1 MEPYRQSVAPEH
13 GPRIAAIG
21 GGTGLSTLLRGL
33 KRYTKNITAIVTVAD
48 DGGGSGRLRQ
58 DLGMLPP
65 GDIRN
70 CLEALANAEPLMAQ
84 LMHYRFPEGE
94 LAGQSFGNLFLAALN
109 GIMPSFDRAVESLS
123 QVLAI
128 TGRVL
133 PVTNENIQLEA
144 EFENGVRV
152 VGESR
157 IFQCKQE
164 QDCRIRRVNLLPSRP
179 KALPEAVEAI
189 REAEMVVL
197 APGSLYTSIIPNLL
211 VDGIVE
217 AIRESRAL
225 KIYVC
230 NVMTQEGETEG
241 YTASD
246 HIRALFNHSCP
257 GLFDLCLVNDA
268 PIPPSV
274 MRGYTREGAEP
285 ILCDRDACEALG
297 VEVITR
303 PVSTVENGLVR
314 HNPGHLAWELVRLH
328 AQRNIRL
335 VEDSLRRTP
344 VQRLCCARAEAYGV
358 LLYGNT
364 FSPTEVRLITE
375 SADFAARL
383 PRLFQRAFGLK
394 FDRLPEEERGKLIFG
409 ITDRSKLDRIINQL
423 GYDPRQNLVLHVNFG
438 LLEDECCRTAFLRG
452 AFLAGGSVTDP
463 EKRYHLELDTGHA
476 QASREVAALLT
487 EMGFLPH
494 SVRRGGSS
502 VIYFKQSE
510 HIEDLLTTI
519 GAPAAAMD
527 IMTAKVDKEIRNG
540 ANRAMNCDMA
550 NVNKTIDAALEQKN
564 AIQRLQENGRLERLP
579 EKLRQTALLRLQYPE
594 MSLSQLAEKCDPPV
608 TKSCMNHRMRKLLE
622 EAKKL

>member
-144 EFENGVRV
+144 EFENGARV

-179 KALPEAVEAI
+179 KALPEA
-189 REAEMVVL
+189 
-197 APGSLYTSIIPNLL
+197 
-211 VDGIVE
+211 VE

-344 VQRLCCARAEAYGV
+344 RNRV
-358 LLYGNT
+358 
-364 FSPTEVRLITE
+364 
-375 SADFAARL
+375 
-383 PRLFQRAFGLK
+383 
-394 FDRLPEEERGKLIFG
+394 
-409 ITDRSKLDRIINQL
+409 
-423 GYDPRQNLVLHVNFG
+423 
-438 LLEDECCRTAFLRG
+438 
-452 AFLAGGSVTDP
+452 
-463 EKRYHLELDTGHA
+463 EK
-476 QASREVAALLT
+476 
-487 EMGFLPH
+487 
-494 SVRRGGSS
+494 
-502 VIYFKQSE
+502 
-510 HIEDLLTTI
+510 
-519 GAPAAAMD
+519 
-527 IMTAKVDKEIRNG
+527 
-540 ANRAMNCDMA
+540 
-550 NVNKTIDAALEQKN
+550 
-564 AIQRLQENGRLERLP
+564 
-579 EKLRQTALLRLQYPE
+579 
-594 MSLSQLAEKCDPPV
+594 
-608 TKSCMNHRMRKLLE
+608 
-622 EAKKL
+622 